1 MRPRFLHDRRLPL
14 LPGATTDSH
23 MDINMDIPSPP
34 GICQHPQT
42 TNNTTNNTT
51 STSTSTTARP

>member
-14 LPGATTDSH
+14 LPGATTDGH
-23 MDINMDIPSPP
+23 MDINMDIPSPL

-42 TNNTTNNTT
+42 NNTNTSTNTT
-51 STSTSTTARP
+51 THP